1 MGQSAPMNAPALPPI
16 PQLVS
21 PSHAADLLAQG
32 HIVAI
37 PTETV
42 YGLAADAQNPQAV
55 AQIFSTKGRPADH
68 PLIVHIASA
77 AQAGIFASAV
87 PTFARVLMEKFWPGP
102 LTVIL
107 PRQPE
112 VAAAAAGGQ
121 SSIGLR
127 VPAHPQALA
136 LLQACAER
144 GVHGLAAPSANRF
157 GKVSPTS
164 AAHVADEF
172 GSSVAILDGGDCA
185 VGIESTIVDCSRG
198 APIVLRPGQISAAD
212 LNAAL
217 APLGL
222 QLQDAAAAQ
231 TAAPKAS
238 GTLEAHYAPRAKVRL
253 MDAATLQTALDVL
266 GAEAASIATYSRAI
280 LRSSAPAL
288 IRRHMPQDAAAA
300 AHELFAVLRALDAQG
315 VSLIWAES
323 PPDSAE
329 WDGVRD
335 RLQRAAAA

>member
-1 MGQSAPMNAPALPPI
+1 MPNFMPALP
-16 PQLVS
+16 LVS
-21 PSHAADLLAQG
+21 ATQAADLLAQG
-32 HIVAI
+32 QIVAI

-55 AQIFSTKGRPADH
+55 AQIFATKGRPADH

-77 AQAGIFASAV
+77 AQAGVFAHDIPA
-87 PTFARVLMEKFWPGP
+87 FATALMEKFWPGP
-102 LTVIL
+102 LTLIL
-107 PRQPE
+107 PRRPE

-121 SSIGLR
+121 ASVGLR

-172 GSSVAILDGGDCA
+172 GASVPVLDGGDCA

-198 APIVLRPGQISAAD
+198 APIVLRPGQISTAD

-217 APLGL
+217 APLGWP
-222 QLQDAAAAQ
+222 LQDAASAQ
-231 TAAPKAS
+231 QAAPKAS

-253 MDAATLQTALDVL
+253 MDAAMLQTALDVL
-266 GAEAASIATYSRAI
+266 GADAQGIATYSRSI
-280 LRSSAPAL
+280 LRTPAAAV
-288 IRRHMPQDAAAA
+288 IRRHMPPDAAAA
-300 AHELFAVLRALDAQG
+300 AHELFAVLRALDALG
-315 VSLIWAES
+315 VALIWVES
-323 PPDSAE
+323 PPDTPD

>member
-1 MGQSAPMNAPALPPI
+1 MPKFMPALP
-16 PQLVS
+16 LVS
-21 PSHAADLLAQG
+21 ATQAADLLAQG
-32 HIVAI
+32 QIVAI

-55 AQIFSTKGRPADH
+55 AQIFATKGRPADH

-77 AQAGIFASAV
+77 AQAGVFAHDIPA
-87 PTFARVLMEKFWPGP
+87 FATALMEQFWPGP
-102 LTVIL
+102 LTLIL
-107 PRQPE
+107 PRRPE

-121 SSIGLR
+121 ASVGLR

-172 GSSVAILDGGDCA
+172 GTSVPVLDGGDCA

-198 APIVLRPGQISAAD
+198 APIVLRPGQISTAD

-217 APLGL
+217 APLGWP
-222 QLQDAAAAQ
+222 LQDAASAQ
-231 TAAPKAS
+231 QAAPKAS

-253 MDAATLQTALDVL
+253 MDATMLQTALDVL
-266 GAEAASIATYSRAI
+266 GADAQGIATYSRSI
-280 LRSSAPAL
+280 LRTPAAAV
-288 IRRHMPQDAAAA
+288 IRRHMPPDAAAA
-300 AHELFAVLRALDAQG
+300 AHELFAVLRALDALG
-315 VSLIWAES
+315 VALIWVES
-323 PPDSAE
+323 PPDTPD

>member
-1 MGQSAPMNAPALPPI
+1 MNAPALPPT
-16 PQLVS
+16 PQLVT
-21 PSHAADLLAQG
+21 PSQAADLLAQG
-32 HIVAI
+32 QIVAM

-77 AQAGIFASAV
+77 AQAGVFASDIPA
-87 PTFARVLMEKFWPGP
+87 FAQVLMDKFWPGP

-107 PRQPE
+107 PRRPD
-112 VAAAAAGGQ
+112 VATAAAGGQ
-121 SSIGLR
+121 TSIGLR
-127 VPAHPQALA
+127 VPAHPQALV
-136 LLQACAER
+136 LLQACAQR
-144 GVHGLAAPSANRF
+144 GVLGLAAPSANRF

-172 GSSVAILDGGDCA
+172 GTDITILDGGTCA

-198 APIVLRPGQISAAD
+198 APIVLRPGQITSAD

-222 QLQDAAAAQ
+222 QLQDAATAP

-266 GAEAASIATYSRAI
+266 GAEAASIATYSRSI
-280 LRSSAPAL
+280 LRTPAPTVL
-288 IRRHMPQDAAAA
+288 RRHMPQDAAAA
-300 AHELFAVLRALDAQG
+300 AHELFAVLRQLDAQG
-315 VSLIWAES
+315 VNLIWVES
-323 PPDSAE
+323 PPNTPE

>member
-1 MGQSAPMNAPALPPI
+1 MPNFMPALP
-16 PQLVS
+16 LVS
-21 PSHAADLLAQG
+21 AAQAADLLAQG
-32 HIVAI
+32 QIVAI

-55 AQIFSTKGRPADH
+55 AQIFATKGRPADH

-77 AQAGIFASAV
+77 AQAGVFAQDIPA
-87 PTFARVLMEKFWPGP
+87 FATALMEQFWPGP
-102 LTVIL
+102 LTLIL
-107 PRQPE
+107 PRRPE

-121 SSIGLR
+121 ASVGLR

-172 GSSVAILDGGDCA
+172 GTSVPVLDGGDCA

-198 APIVLRPGQISAAD
+198 APIVLRPGQISTAD

-217 APLGL
+217 APLGWP
-222 QLQDAAAAQ
+222 LQDAASAQ
-231 TAAPKAS
+231 QAAPKAS

-253 MDAATLQTALDVL
+253 MDAAMLQTALDVL
-266 GAEAASIATYSRAI
+266 GADAQGIATYSRSI
-280 LRSSAPAL
+280 LRTPAAAV
-288 IRRHMPQDAAAA
+288 IRRHMPPDAAAA
-300 AHELFAVLRALDAQG
+300 AHELFAVLRALDALG
-315 VSLIWAES
+315 VALIWVES
-323 PPDSAE
+323 PPDTPD

>member
-1 MGQSAPMNAPALPPI
+1 MPKFMPALP
-16 PQLVS
+16 LVS
-21 PSHAADLLAQG
+21 AAQAADLLAQG
-32 HIVAI
+32 QIVAI

-55 AQIFSTKGRPADH
+55 AQIFATKGRPADH

-77 AQAGIFASAV
+77 AQAGVFAHDIPA
-87 PTFARVLMEKFWPGP
+87 FATALMEKFWPGP
-102 LTVIL
+102 LTLIL
-107 PRQPE
+107 PRRPE

-121 SSIGLR
+121 ASVGLR

-164 AAHVADEF
+164 AAHVTDEF
-172 GSSVAILDGGDCA
+172 GTSVPVLDGGDCA

-198 APIVLRPGQISAAD
+198 APIVLRPGQISTAD

-217 APLGL
+217 APLGWP
-222 QLQDAAAAQ
+222 LQDAASAQ
-231 TAAPKAS
+231 QAAPKAS

-253 MDAATLQTALDVL
+253 MDAAMLQTALDVL
-266 GAEAASIATYSRAI
+266 GADAQGIATYSRSI
-280 LRSSAPAL
+280 LRTPAAAV
-288 IRRHMPQDAAAA
+288 IRRHMPPDAAAA
-300 AHELFAVLRALDAQG
+300 AHELFAVLRALDALG
-315 VSLIWAES
+315 VALIWVES
-323 PPDSAE
+323 PPDTPD

>member
-1 MGQSAPMNAPALPPI
+1 MPNFMPALP
-16 PQLVS
+16 LVS
-21 PSHAADLLAQG
+21 ATQAADLLAQG
-32 HIVAI
+32 QIVAI

-55 AQIFSTKGRPADH
+55 AQIFATKGRPADH

-77 AQAGIFASAV
+77 AQAGVFAHDIPA
-87 PTFARVLMEKFWPGP
+87 FATALMEKFWPGP
-102 LTVIL
+102 LTLIL
-107 PRQPE
+107 PRRPE

-121 SSIGLR
+121 ASVGLR
-127 VPAHPQALA
+127 VPAHPQAVA

-172 GSSVAILDGGDCA
+172 GTSVPVLDGGDCA

-217 APLGL
+217 APLGWP
-222 QLQDAAAAQ
+222 LQDAASAQ
-231 TAAPKAS
+231 QAAPKAS

-253 MDAATLQTALDVL
+253 MDAAMLQTALDVL
-266 GAEAASIATYSRAI
+266 GADAQGIATYSRSI
-280 LRSSAPAL
+280 LRTPAAAV
-288 IRRHMPQDAAAA
+288 IRRHMPPDAAAA
-300 AHELFAVLRALDAQG
+300 AHELFAVLRALDALG
-315 VSLIWAES
+315 VALIWVES
-323 PPDSAE
+323 PPDTPD

>member
-1 MGQSAPMNAPALPPI
+1 MPNFMPALP
-16 PQLVS
+16 LVS
-21 PSHAADLLAQG
+21 AAQAADLLAQG
-32 HIVAI
+32 QIVAI

-55 AQIFSTKGRPADH
+55 AQIFATKGRPADH

-77 AQAGIFASAV
+77 AQAGVFAHDIPA
-87 PTFARVLMEKFWPGP
+87 FATALMEKFWPGP
-102 LTVIL
+102 LTLIL
-107 PRQPE
+107 PRRPE

-121 SSIGLR
+121 ASVGLR

-172 GSSVAILDGGDCA
+172 GASVPVLDGGDCA

-198 APIVLRPGQISAAD
+198 APIVLRPGQISTAD

-217 APLGL
+217 APLGWP
-222 QLQDAAAAQ
+222 LQDAASAQ
-231 TAAPKAS
+231 QAAPKAS

-253 MDAATLQTALDVL
+253 MDAAMLQTALDVL
-266 GAEAASIATYSRAI
+266 GADAQGIATYSRSI
-280 LRSSAPAL
+280 LRTPAAAV
-288 IRRHMPQDAAAA
+288 IRRHMPPDAAAA
-300 AHELFAVLRALDAQG
+300 AHELFAVLRALDALG
-315 VSLIWAES
+315 VALIWVES
-323 PPDSAE
+323 PPDTPD

>member
-1 MGQSAPMNAPALPPI
+1 MNAPALPLI
-16 PQLVS
+16 TLNQ
-21 PSHAADLLAQG
+21 AADLLAQG
-32 HIVAI
+32 QMVAI

-55 AQIFSTKGRPADH
+55 AQIFATKGRPADH

-77 AQAGIFASAV
+77 AQAHIFASSV
-87 PTFARVLMEKFWPGP
+87 PAFAQALMNKFWPGP

-107 PRQPE
+107 PRQPDI
-112 VAAAAAGGQ
+112 AAAAAGGQ
-121 SSIGLR
+121 ASVGLR

-136 LLQACAER
+136 LLQACAQR

-164 AAHVADEF
+164 AQHVADEF
-172 GSSVAILDGGDCA
+172 GASVPILDGGDCA
-185 VGIESTIVDCSRG
+185 VGIESTIVDCTRG
-198 APIVLRPGQISAAD
+198 APIVLRPGQISTAD

-222 QLQDAAAAQ
+222 QLQDAAVAQ

-253 MDAATLQTALDVL
+253 MDAAMLQTALDVL
-266 GAEAASIATYSRAI
+266 GADAQGIATYSRSI
-280 LRSSAPAL
+280 LRTPAAAV
-288 IRRHMPQDAAAA
+288 IRRHMPPDAAAA
-300 AHELFAVLRALDAQG
+300 AHELFAVLRALDALG
-315 VSLIWAES
+315 VALIWVES
-323 PPDSAE
+323 PPDTPD

>member
-1 MGQSAPMNAPALPPI
+1 MNAPALPPTA
-16 PQLVS
+16 QLVTLS
-21 PSHAADLLAQG
+21 QAADLLAQG
-32 HIVAI
+32 QLVAM

-42 YGLAADAQNPQAV
+42 YGLAANAENPQAV
-55 AQIFSTKGRPADH
+55 AQIFATKGRPTDH

-77 AQAGIFASAV
+77 AAAPTFAQDIPA
-87 PTFARVLMEKFWPGP
+87 FARVLMEKFWPGP
-102 LTVIL
+102 LTLIL
-107 PRQPE
+107 PRRPE
-112 VAAAAAGGQ
+112 VATAAAGGQ
-121 SSIGLR
+121 ASIGLR
-127 VPAHPQALA
+127 LPAHPQAQA

-144 GVHGLAAPSANRF
+144 GVQGLAAPSANRF

-172 GSSVAILDGGDCA
+172 GSAVPIVDGGDCA

-198 APIVLRPGQISAAD
+198 VPIILRPGQISSAD

-222 QLQDAAAAQ
+222 QLQAPGSVQ
-231 TAAPKAS
+231 KSAPKAS

-253 MDAATLQTALDVL
+253 MDAPMLQTALDVL
-266 GAEAASIATYSRAI
+266 GEDAKGIATYSRAI
-280 LRSSAPAL
+280 LRTPAAAVL
-288 IRRHMPQDAAAA
+288 RRHMPPDAAAA
-300 AHELFAVLRALDAQG
+300 AHELFAVLRELDAQG
-315 VSLIWAES
+315 VALIWVES
-323 PPDSAE
+323 PPDDAA

>member
-1 MGQSAPMNAPALPPI
+1 MNAPALPLI
-16 PQLVS
+16 TLNQ
-21 PSHAADLLAQG
+21 AADLLAQG
-32 HIVAI
+32 QMVAI

-55 AQIFSTKGRPADH
+55 AQIFATKGRPADH

-77 AQAGIFASAV
+77 AQAHIFASSV
-87 PTFARVLMEKFWPGP
+87 PAFAQALMNKFWPGP

-107 PRQPE
+107 PRQPDI
-112 VAAAAAGGQ
+112 AAAAAGGQ
-121 SSIGLR
+121 ASVGLR

-136 LLQACAER
+136 LLQACAQR

-164 AAHVADEF
+164 AQHVADEF
-172 GSSVAILDGGDCA
+172 GASVPILDGGDCA

-198 APIVLRPGQISAAD
+198 APIVLRPGQISTAD

-222 QLQDAAAAQ
+222 QLQDAAVAQ
-231 TAAPKAS
+231 TAAPKAP

-253 MDAATLQTALDVL
+253 MDAAMLQTALDVL
-266 GAEAASIATYSRAI
+266 GLDAKNIATYSRSI
-280 LRSSAPAL
+280 LRTPAPTVL
-288 IRRHMPQDAAAA
+288 RRHMPQDAAAA
-300 AHELFAVLRALDAQG
+300 AHELFAVLRQLDAQG
-315 VSLIWAES
+315 VNLIWVES
-323 PPDSAE
+323 PPNTPE

>member
-1 MGQSAPMNAPALPPI
+1 MPNFMPALP
-16 PQLVS
+16 LVS
-21 PSHAADLLAQG
+21 ATQAADLLAQG
-32 HIVAI
+32 QIVAI

-55 AQIFSTKGRPADH
+55 AQIFATKGRPADH

-77 AQAGIFASAV
+77 AQAGVFAHDIPA
-87 PTFARVLMEKFWPGP
+87 FATALMEKFWPGP
-102 LTVIL
+102 LTLIL
-107 PRQPE
+107 PRRPE

-121 SSIGLR
+121 ASVGLR

-172 GSSVAILDGGDCA
+172 GTSVPVLDGGDCA

-217 APLGL
+217 APLGWP
-222 QLQDAAAAQ
+222 LQDAASAQ
-231 TAAPKAS
+231 QAAPKAS

-253 MDAATLQTALDVL
+253 MDAAMLQTALDVL
-266 GAEAASIATYSRAI
+266 GADAQGIATYSRSI
-280 LRSSAPAL
+280 LRTPAAAV
-288 IRRHMPQDAAAA
+288 IRRHMPPDAAAA
-300 AHELFAVLRALDAQG
+300 AHELFAVLRALDALG
-315 VSLIWAES
+315 VALIWVES
-323 PPDSAE
+323 PPDTPD

>member
-1 MGQSAPMNAPALPPI
+1 MPKFMPALP
-16 PQLVS
+16 LVS
-21 PSHAADLLAQG
+21 ATQAADLLAQG
-32 HIVAI
+32 QIVAI

-55 AQIFSTKGRPADH
+55 AQIFATKGRPADH

-77 AQAGIFASAV
+77 AQAGVFAHDIPA
-87 PTFARVLMEKFWPGP
+87 FATALMEQFWPGP
-102 LTVIL
+102 LTLIL
-107 PRQPE
+107 PRRPE

-121 SSIGLR
+121 ASVGLR

-172 GSSVAILDGGDCA
+172 GASVPVLDGGDCA

-198 APIVLRPGQISAAD
+198 APIVLRPGQINTAD

-217 APLGL
+217 APLGWP
-222 QLQDAAAAQ
+222 LQDAASAQ
-231 TAAPKAS
+231 QAAPKAS

-253 MDAATLQTALDVL
+253 MDAAMLQTALDVL
-266 GAEAASIATYSRAI
+266 GADAQGIATYSRSI
-280 LRSSAPAL
+280 LRTPAAAV
-288 IRRHMPQDAAAA
+288 IRRHMPPDAAAA
-300 AHELFAVLRALDAQG
+300 AHELFAVLRALDALG
-315 VSLIWAES
+315 VALIWVES
-323 PPDSAE
+323 PPDTPD

>member
-1 MGQSAPMNAPALPPI
+1 MNAPALPLI
-16 PQLVS
+16 TLNQ
-21 PSHAADLLAQG
+21 AADLLAQG
-32 HIVAI
+32 QMVAI

-55 AQIFSTKGRPADH
+55 AQIFATKGRPADH

-77 AQAGIFASAV
+77 AQAHIFASSV
-87 PTFARVLMEKFWPGP
+87 PAFAQALMNKFWPGP

-107 PRQPE
+107 PRQPDI
-112 VAAAAAGGQ
+112 AAAAAGGQ
-121 SSIGLR
+121 ASVGLR

-136 LLQACAER
+136 LLQACAQR

-164 AAHVADEF
+164 AQHVADEF
-172 GSSVAILDGGDCA
+172 GSSVPILDGGDCA

-198 APIVLRPGQISAAD
+198 APIVLRPGQISTAD

-222 QLQDAAAAQ
+222 QLQDAAVAQ

-253 MDAATLQTALDVL
+253 MDAAMLQTALDVL
-266 GAEAASIATYSRAI
+266 GLDAKNIATYSRSI
-280 LRSSAPAL
+280 LRTPAPNVL
-288 IRRHMPQDAAAA
+288 RRHMPQDAAAA
-300 AHELFAVLRALDAQG
+300 AHELFAVLRQLDAQG
-315 VSLIWAES
+315 VSLIWVES
-323 PPDSAE
+323 PPNTPE

>member
-1 MGQSAPMNAPALPPI
+1 MPKFMPALP
-16 PQLVS
+16 LVS
-21 PSHAADLLAQG
+21 AAQAADLLAQG
-32 HIVAI
+32 QIVAI

-55 AQIFSTKGRPADH
+55 AQIFATKGRPADH

-77 AQAGIFASAV
+77 AQAGVFAHDIPA
-87 PTFARVLMEKFWPGP
+87 FATALREKFWPGP
-102 LTVIL
+102 LTLIL
-107 PRQPE
+107 PRRPE

-121 SSIGLR
+121 ASVGLR

-136 LLQACAER
+136 LWQACAER

-172 GSSVAILDGGDCA
+172 GTSVPVLDGGDCA

-198 APIVLRPGQISAAD
+198 APIVLRPGQISTAD

-217 APLGL
+217 VPLGWP
-222 QLQDAAAAQ
+222 LQDAASAQ
-231 TAAPKAS
+231 QAAPKAS

-253 MDAATLQTALDVL
+253 MDAAMLQTALDVL
-266 GAEAASIATYSRAI
+266 GADAQGIATYSRSI
-280 LRSSAPAL
+280 LRTPAAAV
-288 IRRHMPQDAAAA
+288 IRRHMPPDAAAA
-300 AHELFAVLRALDAQG
+300 AHELFAVLRALDALG
-315 VSLIWAES
+315 VALIWVES
-323 PPDSAE
+323 PPDTPD

>member
-1 MGQSAPMNAPALPPI
+1 MPNFMPALP
-16 PQLVS
+16 LVS
-21 PSHAADLLAQG
+21 AAQAADLLAQG
-32 HIVAI
+32 QIVAI

-55 AQIFSTKGRPADH
+55 AQIFATKGRPADH

-77 AQAGIFASAV
+77 AQAGIFAHDI
-87 PTFARVLMEKFWPGP
+87 PTFATALMEKFWPGP
-102 LTVIL
+102 LTLIL
-107 PRQPE
+107 PRRPE

-121 SSIGLR
+121 ASVGLR

-172 GSSVAILDGGDCA
+172 GTSVPVLDGGDCA

-198 APIVLRPGQISAAD
+198 APIVLRPGQISTAD

-217 APLGL
+217 APLGWP
-222 QLQDAAAAQ
+222 LQDAASTQQ
-231 TAAPKAS
+231 TAPKAS

-253 MDAATLQTALDVL
+253 MDAAMLQTALDVL
-266 GAEAASIATYSRAI
+266 GADAQGIATYSRSI
-280 LRSSAPAL
+280 LRTPAAAV
-288 IRRHMPQDAAAA
+288 IRRHMPPDAAAA
-300 AHELFAVLRALDAQG
+300 AHELFAVLRALDALG
-315 VSLIWAES
+315 VALIWVES
-323 PPDSAE
+323 PPDTPD

>member
-1 MGQSAPMNAPALPPI
+1 MPNFMPALP
-16 PQLVS
+16 LVS
-21 PSHAADLLAQG
+21 AAQAADLLAQG
-32 HIVAI
+32 QIVAI

-55 AQIFSTKGRPADH
+55 AQIFATKGRPADH

-77 AQAGIFASAV
+77 AQAGVFAHDIPA
-87 PTFARVLMEKFWPGP
+87 FATALMEQFWPGP
-102 LTVIL
+102 LTLIL
-107 PRQPE
+107 PRRPE

-121 SSIGLR
+121 ASVGLR

-164 AAHVADEF
+164 AAHVTDEF
-172 GSSVAILDGGDCA
+172 GTSVPVLDGGDCA

-198 APIVLRPGQISAAD
+198 APIVLRPGQINTAD

-217 APLGL
+217 APLGWP
-222 QLQDAAAAQ
+222 LQDAASAQ
-231 TAAPKAS
+231 QTAPKAS

-253 MDAATLQTALDVL
+253 MDAAMLQTALDVL
-266 GAEAASIATYSRAI
+266 GADAQGIATYSRSI
-280 LRSSAPAL
+280 LRTPAAAV
-288 IRRHMPQDAAAA
+288 IRRHMPPDAAAA
-300 AHELFAVLRALDAQG
+300 AHELFAVLRALDALG
-315 VSLIWAES
+315 VALIWVES
-323 PPDSAE
+323 PPDTPD

>member
-1 MGQSAPMNAPALPPI
+1 MPNFMPALP
-16 PQLVS
+16 LVS
-21 PSHAADLLAQG
+21 ATQAADLLAQG
-32 HIVAI
+32 QIVAI

-55 AQIFSTKGRPADH
+55 AQIFATKGRPADH

-77 AQAGIFASAV
+77 AQAGVFAHDIPA
-87 PTFARVLMEKFWPGP
+87 FATALMEKFWPGP
-102 LTVIL
+102 LTLIL
-107 PRQPE
+107 PRRPE

-121 SSIGLR
+121 ASVGLR

-164 AAHVADEF
+164 AAHVTDEF
-172 GSSVAILDGGDCA
+172 GTSVPVLDGGDCA

-198 APIVLRPGQISAAD
+198 APIVLRPGQISTAD

-217 APLGL
+217 APLGWP
-222 QLQDAAAAQ
+222 LQDAASAQ
-231 TAAPKAS
+231 QAAPKAS

-253 MDAATLQTALDVL
+253 MDAAMLQTALDVL
-266 GAEAASIATYSRAI
+266 GADAQGIATYSRSI
-280 LRSSAPAL
+280 LRTPAAAV
-288 IRRHMPQDAAAA
+288 IRRHMPPDAAAA
-300 AHELFAVLRALDAQG
+300 AHELFAVLRALDALG
-315 VSLIWAES
+315 VALIWVES
-323 PPDSAE
+323 PPDTPD

>member
-1 MGQSAPMNAPALPPI
+1 MPNFMPALP
-16 PQLVS
+16 LVS
-21 PSHAADLLAQG
+21 ATQAADLLAQG
-32 HIVAI
+32 QIVAI

-55 AQIFSTKGRPADH
+55 AQIFATKGRPADH

-77 AQAGIFASAV
+77 AQAGVFAHDIPA
-87 PTFARVLMEKFWPGP
+87 FATALMEKFWPGP
-102 LTVIL
+102 LTLIL
-107 PRQPE
+107 PRRPE

-121 SSIGLR
+121 ASVGLR

-157 GKVSPTS
+157 GKVSHTS

-172 GSSVAILDGGDCA
+172 GTSVPVLDGGDCA

-198 APIVLRPGQISAAD
+198 APIVLRPGQISTAD

-217 APLGL
+217 APLGWP
-222 QLQDAAAAQ
+222 LQDAASAQ
-231 TAAPKAS
+231 QAAPKAS

-253 MDAATLQTALDVL
+253 MDAAMLQTALDVL
-266 GAEAASIATYSRAI
+266 GADAQGIATYSRSI
-280 LRSSAPAL
+280 LRTPAAAV
-288 IRRHMPQDAAAA
+288 IRRHMPPDAAAA
-300 AHELFAVLRALDAQG
+300 AHELFAVLRALDALG
-315 VSLIWAES
+315 VALIWVES
-323 PPDSAE
+323 PPDTPD

>member
-1 MGQSAPMNAPALPPI
+1 MPNFMPALP
-16 PQLVS
+16 LVS
-21 PSHAADLLAQG
+21 ATQAADLLAQG
-32 HIVAI
+32 QIVAI

-55 AQIFSTKGRPADH
+55 AQIFATKGRPADH

-77 AQAGIFASAV
+77 AQAGVFAHDIPA
-87 PTFARVLMEKFWPGP
+87 FATALMEQFWPGP
-102 LTVIL
+102 LTLIL
-107 PRQPE
+107 PRRPE

-121 SSIGLR
+121 ASVGLR

-172 GSSVAILDGGDCA
+172 GASVPVLDGGDCA

-198 APIVLRPGQISAAD
+198 APIVLRPGQISTAD

-217 APLGL
+217 APLGWP
-222 QLQDAAAAQ
+222 LQDAASAQ
-231 TAAPKAS
+231 QAAPKAS

-253 MDAATLQTALDVL
+253 MDAAMLQTALDVL
-266 GAEAASIATYSRAI
+266 GADAQGIATYSRSI
-280 LRSSAPAL
+280 LRTPAAAV
-288 IRRHMPQDAAAA
+288 IRRHMPPDAAAA
-300 AHELFAVLRALDAQG
+300 AHELFAVLRALDALG
-315 VSLIWAES
+315 VALIWVES
-323 PPDSAE
+323 PPDTPD

>member
-1 MGQSAPMNAPALPPI
+1 MPNFMPALP
-16 PQLVS
+16 LVS
-21 PSHAADLLAQG
+21 AAQAADLLAQG
-32 HIVAI
+32 QIVAI

-55 AQIFSTKGRPADH
+55 AQIFATKGRPADH

-77 AQAGIFASAV
+77 TQAGIFAQDIPA
-87 PTFARVLMEKFWPGP
+87 FATALMEQFWPGP
-102 LTVIL
+102 LTLIL
-107 PRQPE
+107 PRRPK

-121 SSIGLR
+121 ASVGLR

-172 GSSVAILDGGDCA
+172 GTSVPVLDGGDCA

-198 APIVLRPGQISAAD
+198 APIVLRPGQISTAD

-217 APLGL
+217 VPLGWP
-222 QLQDAAAAQ
+222 LQDAASAQ
-231 TAAPKAS
+231 QAAPKAS

-253 MDAATLQTALDVL
+253 MDAAMLQTALDVL
-266 GAEAASIATYSRAI
+266 GADAQGIATYSRSI
-280 LRSSAPAL
+280 LRTPAAAV
-288 IRRHMPQDAAAA
+288 IRRHMPPDAAAA
-300 AHELFAVLRALDAQG
+300 AHELFAVLRALDALG
-315 VSLIWAES
+315 VALIWVES
-323 PPDSAE
+323 PPDTPD

>member
-1 MGQSAPMNAPALPPI
+1 MPNFMPALP
-16 PQLVS
+16 LVS
-21 PSHAADLLAQG
+21 ATQAADLLAQG
-32 HIVAI
+32 QIVAI

-55 AQIFSTKGRPADH
+55 AQIFATKGRPADH

-77 AQAGIFASAV
+77 AQAGVFAQDIPA
-87 PTFARVLMEKFWPGP
+87 FATALMEQFWPGP
-102 LTVIL
+102 LTLIL
-107 PRQPE
+107 PRRPK

-121 SSIGLR
+121 ASVGLR

-172 GSSVAILDGGDCA
+172 GTSVPVLDGGDCA

-198 APIVLRPGQISAAD
+198 APIVLRPGQISTAD

-217 APLGL
+217 APLGWP
-222 QLQDAAAAQ
+222 LQDAASAQ
-231 TAAPKAS
+231 QAAPKAS

-253 MDAATLQTALDVL
+253 MDAAMLQTALDVL
-266 GAEAASIATYSRAI
+266 GADAQGIATYSRSI
-280 LRSSAPAL
+280 LRTPAAAV
-288 IRRHMPQDAAAA
+288 IRRHMPPDAAAA
-300 AHELFAVLRALDAQG
+300 AHELFAVLRALDALG
-315 VSLIWAES
+315 VALIWVES
-323 PPDSAE
+323 PPDTPD

>member
-1 MGQSAPMNAPALPPI
+1 MPNFMPALP
-16 PQLVS
+16 LVS
-21 PSHAADLLAQG
+21 AAQAADLLAQG
-32 HIVAI
+32 QIVAI

-55 AQIFSTKGRPADH
+55 AQIFATKGRPADH

-77 AQAGIFASAV
+77 AQAGVFAHDIPA
-87 PTFARVLMEKFWPGP
+87 FATALMEQFWPGP
-102 LTVIL
+102 LTLIL
-107 PRQPE
+107 PRRPE

-121 SSIGLR
+121 ASVGLR

-172 GSSVAILDGGDCA
+172 GASVPVLDGGDCA

-198 APIVLRPGQISAAD
+198 APIVLRPGQISTAD

-217 APLGL
+217 APLGWP
-222 QLQDAAAAQ
+222 LQDAASAQ
-231 TAAPKAS
+231 QAAPKAS

-253 MDAATLQTALDVL
+253 MDAAMLQTALDVL
-266 GAEAASIATYSRAI
+266 GADAQGIATYSRSI
-280 LRSSAPAL
+280 LRTPAAAV
-288 IRRHMPQDAAAA
+288 IRRHMPPDAAAA
-300 AHELFAVLRALDAQG
+300 AHELFAVLRALDALG
-315 VSLIWAES
+315 VALIWVES
-323 PPDSAE
+323 PPDTPD

>member
-1 MGQSAPMNAPALPPI
+1 MPNFMPALP
-16 PQLVS
+16 LVS
-21 PSHAADLLAQG
+21 AAQAADLLAQG
-32 HIVAI
+32 QIVAI

-55 AQIFSTKGRPADH
+55 AQIFATKGRPADH

-77 AQAGIFASAV
+77 AQAGIFAHDI
-87 PTFARVLMEKFWPGP
+87 PTFATALMEKFWPGP
-102 LTVIL
+102 LTLIL
-107 PRQPE
+107 PRRPE

-121 SSIGLR
+121 ASVGLR

-172 GSSVAILDGGDCA
+172 GTSVPVLDGGDCA

-198 APIVLRPGQISAAD
+198 APIVLRPGQISTAD

-217 APLGL
+217 APLGWP
-222 QLQDAAAAQ
+222 LQDAASAQ
-231 TAAPKAS
+231 QTAPKAS

-253 MDAATLQTALDVL
+253 MDAAMLQTALDVL
-266 GAEAASIATYSRAI
+266 GADAQGIATYSRSI
-280 LRSSAPAL
+280 LRTPAAAV
-288 IRRHMPQDAAAA
+288 IRRHMPPDAAAA
-300 AHELFAVLRALDAQG
+300 AHELFAVLRALDALG
-315 VSLIWAES
+315 VALIWVES
-323 PPDSAE
+323 PPDTPD

>member
-1 MGQSAPMNAPALPPI
+1 MPNFMPALP
-16 PQLVS
+16 LVS
-21 PSHAADLLAQG
+21 AAQAADLLAQG
-32 HIVAI
+32 QIVAI

-55 AQIFSTKGRPADH
+55 AQIFATKGRPADH

-77 AQAGIFASAV
+77 AQAGVFAHDIPA
-87 PTFARVLMEKFWPGP
+87 FATALMEKFWPGP
-102 LTVIL
+102 LTLIL
-107 PRQPE
+107 PRRPE

-121 SSIGLR
+121 ASVGLR

-172 GSSVAILDGGDCA
+172 GTSVPVLDGGDCA

-198 APIVLRPGQISAAD
+198 APIVLRPGQISTAD

-217 APLGL
+217 APLGWP
-222 QLQDAAAAQ
+222 LQDAASAQ
-231 TAAPKAS
+231 QAAPKAS

-253 MDAATLQTALDVL
+253 MDAAMLQTALDVL
-266 GAEAASIATYSRAI
+266 GADAQGIATYSRSI
-280 LRSSAPAL
+280 LRTPAAAV
-288 IRRHMPQDAAAA
+288 IRRHMPPDAAAA
-300 AHELFAVLRALDAQG
+300 AHELFAVLRALDALG
-315 VSLIWAES
+315 VALIWVES
-323 PPDSAE
+323 PPDTPD

>member
-1 MGQSAPMNAPALPPI
+1 MNAPALPLV
-16 PQLVS
+16 PQLVTLS
-21 PSHAADLLAQG
+21 QAADLLAQG
-32 HIVAI
+32 RIVAM

-42 YGLAADAQNPQAV
+42 YGLAANAQNPQAV
-55 AQIFSTKGRPADH
+55 AQIFSAKGRPADH

-77 AQAGIFASAV
+77 AQAGVFASDIPA
-87 PTFARVLMEKFWPGP
+87 FAQALMDKFWPGP
-102 LTVIL
+102 LTLIL
-107 PRQPE
+107 PRRPD
-112 VAAAAAGGQ
+112 VATAAAGGQ
-121 SSIGLR
+121 NSIGLR

-136 LLQACAER
+136 LLQACTQR
-144 GVHGLAAPSANRF
+144 GVLGLAAPSANRF

-172 GSSVAILDGGDCA
+172 GAAVPILDGGDCA

-198 APIVLRPGQISAAD
+198 APIILRPGQISSAD

-222 QLQDAAAAQ
+222 QLQDAAAMPK
-231 TAAPKAS
+231 AAPKAS

-253 MDAATLQTALDVL
+253 MDAQTLQTALDVL
-266 GAEAASIATYSRAI
+266 GAEANNMATYSRAI

-288 IRRHMPQDAAAA
+288 IRRHMPQNAAAA
-300 AHELFAVLRALDAQG
+300 AHELFAVLRQLDAQG
-315 VSLIWAES
+315 VNVIWVET
-323 PPDSAE
+323 PPADAD

>member
-1 MGQSAPMNAPALPPI
+1 MPNFMPALP
-16 PQLVS
+16 LVS
-21 PSHAADLLAQG
+21 AAQAADLLAQG
-32 HIVAI
+32 QIVAI

-55 AQIFSTKGRPADH
+55 AQIFATKGRPADH

-77 AQAGIFASAV
+77 AQAGVFAQDIPA
-87 PTFARVLMEKFWPGP
+87 FATALMEQFWPGP
-102 LTVIL
+102 LTLIL
-107 PRQPE
+107 PRRPE

-121 SSIGLR
+121 ASVGLR

-172 GSSVAILDGGDCA
+172 GASVPVLDGGDCA

-198 APIVLRPGQISAAD
+198 APIVLRPGQISTAD

-217 APLGL
+217 APLGWP
-222 QLQDAAAAQ
+222 LQDAASAQ
-231 TAAPKAS
+231 QAAPKAS

-253 MDAATLQTALDVL
+253 MDAAMLQTALDVL
-266 GAEAASIATYSRAI
+266 GADAQGIATYSRSI
-280 LRSSAPAL
+280 LRTPAAAV
-288 IRRHMPQDAAAA
+288 IRRHMPPDAAAA
-300 AHELFAVLRALDAQG
+300 AHELFAVLRALDALG
-315 VSLIWAES
+315 VALIWVES
-323 PPDSAE
+323 PPDTPD